1 MAHKD
6 EYKMFGVFLSL
17 HPKVNTKTWQDLSKQ
32 FLQKTNGTTIFP
44 KLPCML
50 KAHYIQWTQNQL
62 IRQAES
68 KVQVAIAA
76 TLVQLTRP
84 RTAPD
89 PVPARAPVNN
99 DVDGSVPA
107 ANFVGPLAAPHQ
119 TEFVE
124 MTLVKSSKNR
134 ERKQCFYA
142 PFCNMF
148 ADECGGFWSGKC
160 SRVESGEVKLPGD
173 EEFRDSKE
181 ALRKKCKAE
190 GEMRRRN
197 AKKKEE

>member
-1 MAHKD
+1 
-6 EYKMFGVFLSL
+6 
-17 HPKVNTKTWQDLSKQ
+17 
-32 FLQKTNGTTIFP
+32 
-44 KLPCML
+44 
-50 KAHYIQWTQNQL
+50 
-62 IRQAES
+62 
-68 KVQVAIAA
+68 
-76 TLVQLTRP
+76 
-84 RTAPD
+84 
-89 PVPARAPVNN
+89 VPARAPVNN

-124 MTLVKSSKNR
+124 TTLVKSSKNR